1 MKSKKLNLFLRCLCS
16 LGAGLF
22 VVLVPFGSSAVSA
35 QVAGS
40 SSTSVPM
47 TLVGVSNSVQLAN
60 GMSELTLSNGQEVTV
75 PAAVASRVQIS
86 TPSNGVQPD
95 TTVTGDCGT
104 ADIYIYANANDSG
117 ITGVTAWDVNYQS
130 VGTVYYFQWGVDTTN
145 VTYNRSAQVDWDED
159 YAQLSWLGSFDD
171 IQGTGHYHSEVIQS
185 DGSPGYVFGT
195 TGVCEAASP
204 AVLYSNT
211 DV

>member
-1 MKSKKLNLFLRCLCS
+1 M
-16 LGAGLF
+16 
-22 VVLVPFGSSAVSA
+22 LVPLSSGAVPA
-35 QVAGS
+35 QAAS
-40 SSTSVPM
+40 STSTSVPM

-75 PAAVASRVQIS
+75 PTTVASRVKIS

-95 TTVTGDCGT
+95 TTITGDCGT
-104 ADIYIYANANDSG
+104 SDIYIYANSNNSG
-117 ITGVTAWDVNYQS
+117 ITGVTGWDVNYQD

-159 YAQLSWLGSFDD
+159 YAQQSWLGSFDD

-195 TGVCEAASP
+195 TGVCESASA